1 MKITDNFTLEE
12 FTNSFTATR
21 KGFKEQFN
29 PNAEIIYNLRIA
41 SMNTLEIIRQ
51 KFGSFSPTSAYR
63 CERLN
68 KAVGGSSKSFHCF
81 GMAFDI
87 NLKEKN
93 KALFKFIYENL
104 YFSELIYEYGNDNN
118 PDWVHVAYDQNH
130 LDKVVKRVT
139 KKGTFVLTKEQIQDL
154 ID

>member
-41 SMNTLEIIRQ
+41 SMNTLEIIRE
-51 KFGSFSPTSAYR
+51 KFGGFSPTSAYR

-87 NLKEKN
+87 NLRERNKE
-93 KALFKFIYENL
+93 LFKFIYTHL
-104 YFSELIYEYGNDNN
+104 QFSELIYEYGNENN
-118 PDWVHVAYDQNH
+118 PDWVHVAYDQNN
-130 LDKVVKRVT
+130 LNNVVKRVT
-139 KKGTFVLTKEQIQDL
+139 KKGTFVLTIEQIQAL